1 MTMTMK
7 PLHALQYMQAVGDT
21 ATTRAKGHIAPPDIQ
36 VYCSEEMTV
45 SLRAAVGQIRRSQSL
60 NGQGAEL

>member
-1 MTMTMK
+1 MRYNMCTN
-7 PLHALQYMQAVGDT
+7 DT
-21 ATTRAKGHIAPPDIQ
+21 AIARAECHIAPLDIQ

-45 SLRAAVGQIRRSQSL
+45 SVRAAVGQIRRSQSL